1 MGCKLKLEKL
11 LFDEIVFKRIGDRN
25 ENKLKLGIT
34 VSIGT
39 NSEDENMKK
48 VSVKFSGI
56 KKEEYSF
63 DIQATGYFNFEGSA
77 DDSLIQQNAVAIV
90 MPYLRSEISLL
101 TAQPGMECVLL
112 PPLNIVEIMKSK
124 DEKKRNNS

>member
-39 NSEDENMKK
+39 NSEDENIPCILQK
-48 VSVKFSGI
+48 V
-56 KKEEYSF
+56 
-63 DIQATGYFNFEGSA
+63 
-77 DDSLIQQNAVAIV
+77 
-90 MPYLRSEISLL
+90 
-101 TAQPGMECVLL
+101 
-112 PPLNIVEIMKSK
+112 
-124 DEKKRNNS
+124 